1 MSFLY
6 SGGIVILEYILESNR
21 MVMESMSKLKS
32 AEVKQLS
39 ITHDM
44 TQKER
49 TQCKLL
55 VQEAKDK
62 EQQEGQGEWIYRVWG
77 PLTDLRIIQLKKSQ

>member
-1 MSFLY
+1 
-6 SGGIVILEYILESNR
+6 

-32 AEVKQLS
+32 AEAKYKQLS

-62 EQQEGQGEWIYRVWG
+62 EQQEGQGEWIYRGTVVG
-77 PLTDLRIIQLKKSQ
+77 SDRRSDRKALKN

>member
-1 MSFLY
+1 
-6 SGGIVILEYILESNR
+6 

-32 AEVKQLS
+32 AEAKYKQLS

-62 EQQEGQGEWIYRVWG
+62 EQQEGQGEWIYRVRG
-77 PLTDLRIIQLKKSQ
+77 PPTDMCIIKLKKRQ